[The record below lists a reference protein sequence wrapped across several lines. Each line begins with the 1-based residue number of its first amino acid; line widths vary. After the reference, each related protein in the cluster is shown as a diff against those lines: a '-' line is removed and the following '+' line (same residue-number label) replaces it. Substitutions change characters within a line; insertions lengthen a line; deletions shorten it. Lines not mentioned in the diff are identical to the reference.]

1 MACVGATGKMPSLS
15 QVDNFNGTTE
25 WTRSCP
31 SLQEGG
37 CSLLTPFPW
46 APATLILN
54 AARDRQS
61 LAGAFFEVRKCLL
74 TGFLVGGIIGLGT
87 CKEKVFTKESAN
99 PFVHIPMMSG
109 NSMPHF
115 SKVHYIPALYLLGK
129 CYLICR

>member
-1 MACVGATGKMPSLS
+1 M
-15 QVDNFNGTTE
+15 
-25 WTRSCP
+25 
-31 SLQEGG
+31 
-37 CSLLTPFPW
+37 
-46 APATLILN
+46 ILG
-54 AARDRQS
+54 RLGLHKSISDII
-61 LAGAFFEVRKCLL
+61 
-74 TGFLVGGIIGLGT
+74 LVGGIIGLGT